1 MTHHFLAEAVHEPPY
16 PCEMLHF
23 LLSVCLLLLLG
34 TPHASSAEPL
44 TGHLTLAGSSTVQ
57 PVAETLGQEFEKQHP
72 EVRIDVHGG
81 GSAVGIVAP
90 QTGIADI
97 GMVSRA
103 LRAAEKQQLYA
114 TTFARDGIALIV
126 HASNPV
132 SGLSRQQVIDIYSGK
147 VTNWQSLAE
156 AESRIIVVNKE
167 AGRATLE
174 VFTQY
179 FDLKDQFVQDALIIG
194 PNGQAIITVAG
205 NPHALAYVSIGA
217 AEVAVSQGVAIK
229 LLALDGVAAAT
240 ATVQDGTYKLAR
252 ILNFVTAG
260 PPDSVAKAFLDFV
273 VSPTG
278 QHIVA
283 QHEFVPVRRTVAQIQ
298 KR

>member
-1 MTHHFLAEAVHEPPY
+1 MLYFLFSF
-16 PCEMLHF
+16 CLSF
-23 LLSVCLLLLLG
+23 LLGL
-34 TPHASSAEPL
+34 PASPSAEPL
-44 TGHLTLAGSSTVQ
+44 SGHLTLAGSSTVQ

-90 QTGIADI
+90 QTGLADI

-103 LRAAEKQQLYA
+103 LRDEETQRLHA
-114 TTFARDGIALIV
+114 TPFARDGIALIA
-126 HASNPV
+126 HASNLV
-132 SGLSRQQVIDIYSGK
+132 SGLSRQQVIDIYSGQ
-147 VTNWQSLAE
+147 VTDWQSVGGPK
-156 AESRIIVVNKE
+156 SRIIVVNKE
-167 AGRATLE
+167 EGRATSQ

-179 FDLKDQFVQDALIIG
+179 FDLTDNFVQDALIIG

-240 ATVQDGTYKLAR
+240 ATVQDGTYQLAR
-252 ILNFVTAG
+252 TLNLVTAG
-260 PPDSVAKAFLDFV
+260 PPDGVAKAFLDFV
-273 VSPTG
+273 VSPAG
-278 QHIVA
+278 QQIAA
-283 QHEFVPVRRTVAQIQ
+283 QHEFVPARRALAQIP

>member
-1 MTHHFLAEAVHEPPY
+1 
-16 PCEMLHF
+16 
-23 LLSVCLLLLLG
+23 
-34 TPHASSAEPL
+34 
-44 TGHLTLAGSSTVQ
+44 
-57 PVAETLGQEFEKQHP
+57 VAETLGQEFEKHHP

-90 QTGIADI
+90 QTGLADI

-103 LRAAEKQQLYA
+103 LRDAETQQLYA
-114 TTFARDGIALIV
+114 TTFARDGIALIA
-126 HASNPV
+126 HASNPI

-147 VTNWQSLAE
+147 IIDWQSVE
-156 AESRIIVVNKE
+156 GSKSRIIVVNKE
-167 AGRATLE
+167 EGRATLE

-217 AEVAVSQGVAIK
+217 AEVAVSQGVTIK

-240 ATVQDGTYKLAR
+240 ATVQDDTYQLAR
-252 ILNFVTAG
+252 VLNLVTAG
-260 PPDSVAKAFLDFV
+260 PPDGVAKAFLDFV
-273 VSPTG
+273 LSPAG
-278 QHIVA
+278 QQIAA
-283 QHEFVPVRRTVAQIQ
+283 QHEFVPARRAVAQIQ
-298 KR
+298 QR